1 MRISRV
7 VVWSALFMRVNLSGR
22 TLGAAW
28 LAVILLAS
36 HAAAQ
41 TFDPDLVARAR
52 AEKRLVFYTG
62 FSGNQLYNAI
72 KKGYEE
78 AFGIPVDMLIAR
90 SSEVHERLR
99 TEIAAGRTVAD
110 VLIHGESTSRRLAG
124 DGLLQK
130 FDGLAA
136 EKQLAVA
143 PSAPGYSLPVYMS
156 GYSLMVNTSL
166 VKPQDEPRSW
176 RDLLDPKWTGKL
188 LGDDPRANGAGHVL
202 FSVMVDK
209 FGEHFPRALSA
220 QKVVFGRDLGI
231 DQMRVARGEYALRF
245 PQSLSNMRDLKG
257 LPLKFIIP
265 AEGLIYVRADVGIP
279 SGAPR
284 PNAAKLFIE
293 YLLSSRTQGLLANH
307 ALIPV
312 INDAPDAS
320 DPETREL
327 VNRAKTNL
335 MGTSYAETQE
345 AMLALAREIY
355 R

>member
-1 MRISRV
+1 MCTGHRRLRFSQ
-7 VVWSALFMRVNLSGR
+7 LF
-22 TLGAAW
+22 
-28 LAVILLAS
+28 LAS
-36 HAAAQ
+36 AIAALGIQHACPASAQ
-41 TFDPDLVARAR
+41 TYDPALVARAK

-99 TEIAAGRTVAD
+99 TEVMTGRTVAD
-110 VLIHGESTSRRLAG
+110 ALIHGESTSKRLAA

-130 FDGLAA
+130 VDGIMGAA
-136 EKQLAVA
+136 QLAVA
-143 PSAPGYSLPVYMS
+143 PSAPGYSLPAYMS

-166 VKPQDEPRSW
+166 VKPQDEPKSW
-176 RDLLDPKWTGKL
+176 RDLLDPRWSGRL

-202 FSVMVDK
+202 FSVIVEK
-209 FGEHFPRALSA
+209 FGADFPRAIA
-220 QKVVFGRDLGI
+220 TQKVVFGRDLGV
-231 DQMRVARGEYALRF
+231 DQMRIARGEFALRF
-245 PQSLSNMRDLKG
+245 PQSLANMRDLKG
-257 LPLKFIIP
+257 LPVKFIIP
-265 AEGLIYVRADVGIP
+265 AEGLVYVRADIGIA

-293 YLLSSRTQGLLANH
+293 YMLSPSTQGLLANNG
-307 ALIPV
+307 LIPV
-312 INDAPDAS
+312 IKNAPDAA

-327 VNRAKTNL
+327 VNRAKANL
-335 MGTSYAETQE
+335 MGTSSAETQD
-345 AMLALAREIY
+345 AMLALAREVY